1 MKKITAVCAG
11 SFDPI
16 TKGHL
21 DIIRRASKFSN
32 KLVVGI
38 LNNHKK
44 KYWFNLDER
53 KMLVEKC
60 LSGLENIEVKTFD
73 GLLIDFVLQNNA
85 NIVVRGL
92 RAVSDYEYELQLALT
107 NKSLSGNQ
115 VETIFL
121 PGARESLYLS
131 ASLVREVAFHNGRI
145 DEFISPEIIE
155 DVKKR
160 AKKIRDEEEKQKQK

>member
-1 MKKITAVCAG
+1 MEKSNRVVAVCAG

-32 KLVVGI
+32 KLIVGI
-38 LNNHKK
+38 LNNHNK

-53 KMLVEKC
+53 EKLLEKC
-60 LSGLENIEVKTFD
+60 ITDLKNVEVKTFD
-73 GLLIDFVLQNNA
+73 GLLVDFVLENKA
-85 NIVVRGL
+85 NIIVRGL

-107 NKSLSGNQ
+107 NKSLSEHQ

-121 PGARESLYLS
+121 PGSREHLYLS
-131 ASLVREVAFHNGRI
+131 ASLVREVALHGGKL
-145 DEFISPEIIE
+145 DEFISPEIMK
-155 DVKKR
+155 DVKER
-160 AKKIRDEEEKQKQK
+160 AKLIRAKLEF